1 MSGRTCDIVIA
12 GGGLAGGLIA
22 LALAR
27 TRPDVSV
34 RLVESGP
41 ALGGNHRWSWFA
53 SDLSDQ
59 GRVLL
64 NPFRKTTWDHGNDVI
79 FPGHSRQLST
89 QYNSLA
95 SIDFAAALERELAP
109 GTVILN
115 RQISALD
122 AGGVTLADGT
132 RITARAVIDARG
144 FAPSAHLTG
153 GWQVFMGRHLKTNQP
168 HGLTRPII
176 MDASVEQLGGY
187 RFVYVLPL
195 GAHELFVEDT
205 YYQDS
210 ATLDRA
216 ALSARIDI
224 YCRQH
229 GWDGTILGFEAGVL
243 PVITGGK
250 AAHYLN
256 EQAAPGVT
264 LAGGR
269 GLFCH
274 PLTSYTLPFA
284 VETALAIAQ
293 DADLPGDQLAAKQ
306 AARSRTL
313 WRRTGFYR
321 LLGSMLFGA
330 AQPHNR
336 VRIFERFYRLPE
348 PLVERF
354 YRGQSTFAD
363 RLRVLVGRP
372 PVALH
377 RALLALLTK
386 RPALVPEDNL

>member
-1 MSGRTCDIVIA
+1 MSGRICDIAIA

-22 LALAR
+22 LAVAR
-27 TRPDVSV
+27 QRPDLSI

-53 SDLSDQ
+53 SDLSDD
-59 GRVLL
+59 GNWLL
-64 NPFRKTTWDHGNDVI
+64 QPFRKTVWDQGNEVI
-79 FPGHSRQLST
+79 FPGFRRQLST
-89 QYNSLA
+89 PYHSL
-95 SIDFAAALERELAP
+95 SSTDFSAALERELAP
-109 GTVILN
+109 GTVMLGKPIET
-115 RQISALD
+115 LD
-122 AGGVTLADGT
+122 ANGLTLADGT

-144 FAPSAHLTG
+144 FAPSTHVQG
-153 GWQVFMGRHLKTNQP
+153 GWQVFMGRHLRTDLA

-205 YYQDS
+205 YYQDTP
-210 ATLDRA
+210 TLDRA

-229 GWDGTILGFEAGVL
+229 GWDGTIVGFETGVL
-243 PVITGGK
+243 PVMTSGNAARYLARTGV
-250 AAHYLN
+250 
-256 EQAAPGVT
+256 PGVA
-264 LAGGR
+264 LVGGR

-284 VETALAIAQ
+284 VETALAIAA
-293 DADLPGDQLAAKQ
+293 DADLPGDQLAAKM
-306 AARSRTL
+306 AARSRAL

-321 LLGSMLFGA
+321 LLGTMLFGA
-330 AQPHNR
+330 AQPHKR
-336 VRIFERFYRLPE
+336 AAIFARFYRLPQ
-348 PLVERF
+348 PLIERF
-354 YRGQSTFAD
+354 YRGQSTLAD
-363 RLRVLVGRP
+363 RARILVGKP

-377 RALLALLTK
+377 RAARALFGK
-386 RPALVPEDNL
+386 RPALVPEETS